1 MVALL
6 AFLNKTVA
14 SYLQSEILEIVKLL
28 GGLKQT
34 QFGGRLLTLVAG
46 RPWLQVLW
54 VSEEGV

>member
-14 SYLQSEILEIVKLL
+14 SYLQSEIVEIVKLV
-28 GGLKQT
+28 GGLKSNT
-34 QFGGRLLTLVAG
+34 VCGKATHFGIWPPMATS
-46 RPWLQVLW
+46 LW